1 MEQDSFLPFSSV
13 VASLLLY
20 KRKVTGVEVINFI
33 SLLSQEN
40 IFISD
45 EEDEYMNSLMIC
57 IDCYNYDYFEIKE
70 SLDYDSYLFNDVT
83 VKEFLYSKSSLGV
96 LNFIN
101 RLMFFEEKDIISNE
115 PIRILKQKKKV
126 KFFSNIFKFKG

>member
-83 VKEFLYSKSSLGV
+83 VKEFLYSKSSLVV